1 VEAGALVLISGAYG
15 FAFSCPVVEDAGA
28 AVDETTGA
36 AEVVFMSG
44 AYGFIVASS
53 AVVEDAGAAVEDAG
67 AEVVDA
73 YGSFVVEAGTGEPVE
88 ETIGAAVVDA

>member
-1 VEAGALVLISGAYG
+1 MEAGALVLISGAYG

-67 AEVVDA
+67 A
-73 YGSFVVEAGTGEPVE
+73 PVE
-88 ETIGAAVVDA
+88 RTTGAAVVDA